1 MKVYFPSYYNKFK
14 CIAEKCRH
22 SCCVGWEI
30 SVDEDTLAG
39 YSALGESDRAE
50 ILSHIGADGCITL
63 ADGERCP
70 FLRYD
75 GLCRIIA
82 DHGEEHTSRICREHP
97 RFYHRVG
104 NRVEGGIGA
113 SCEEAARIILSCD
126 DFADF
131 IALERD
137 VEVADETNFDSLTH
151 RSRLYDIL
159 SSQNYAQAIETIRAE
174 YSLPDHFTL
183 VDEWNETL
191 CGLEYLDDSHRDV
204 IMLVG
209 REEREEVQEY
219 IKRFLAY
226 LIFRHVSIAEHY
238 DGLRASV
245 GFCLLLAGVM
255 EGMTS
260 SLSLGLESAAE
271 CARIISEEIEYS
283 EDNTASLIFE
293 LECQI

>member
-30 SVDEDTLAG
+30 SVDDGTLAG

-50 ILSHIGADGCITL
+50 ILSHIGVDGCITL

-70 FLRYD
+70 FLRPD
-75 GLCRIIA
+75 GLCCIIA
-82 DHGEEHTSRICREHP
+82 DHGDQHTSRICREHP

-104 NRVEGGIGA
+104 DRIEGGIGA

-131 IALERD
+131 VALDRE
-137 VEVADETNFDSLTH
+137 VEVADETDFDCLTH

-159 SSQNYAQAIETIRAE
+159 SSQNYAQAIKTIRQE
-174 YSLPDHFTL
+174 YSLPDHFDM
-183 VDEWNETL
+183 VDEWNEAI
-191 CGLEYLDDSHRDV
+191 CRLEYLDDSHRDMIKLAV
-204 IMLVG
+204 
-209 REEREEVQEY
+209 REEREQMQEY

-226 LIFRHVSIAEHY
+226 LIFRHVSVAEHY
-238 DGLRASV
+238 DGLRAAI
-245 GFCLLLAGVM
+245 GFCLLLAGIM
-255 EGMTS
+255 EGMAAT
-260 SLSLGLESAAE
+260 LPCGLESAAE

-283 EDNTASLIFE
+283 EDNTSSLIFE